1 MMHVHY
7 FRNLTPFYD
16 ILNPFLPHLDVVLW
30 KDLPKEVFDC
40 YASIKDGF
48 KKRFNLSL
56 ALLTDAALVH
66 PGHKNLSWLPARD
79 KQEAIEQFVDELM
92 NVADADTANIGESSG
107 ENTVHTIALDSF
119 FDFEVCSKTCI
130 YSSSHQSGLFL
141 FLHSSMTS

>member
-7 FRNLTPFYD
+7 FRNLTPFYE
-16 ILNPFLPHLDVVLW
+16 ILNPLPHLDVVLW

-79 KQEAIEQFVDELM
+79 NELM